1 VKTLFISCWFVL
13 ATILSFGQA
22 DLASIRKIRDF
33 HFPKEIL
40 VWNID
45 NLGNIYAI
53 QNEVIVKFD
62 STGKQTFSQSIK
74 SLGRISEIE
83 PINSMKIVL
92 FSEEQQNICFL
103 DNTLSLNGNCKN
115 FEEFDVKNAKLIAT
129 SNRPNLIWV
138 FDEYRSTIL
147 LIDVVKDQII
157 QRVEN
162 LKGILNES
170 SEFVDLMEKDNFLY
184 LTTSNG
190 VVYQFGQMLSET
202 GVQLANYSKFIDEKQ
217 NIIIFMS
224 NDQLTTLNLK
234 SNETIIYNCPEKNVT
249 EFKIQGD
256 FLYFRSER
264 IISKYSVK

>member
-1 VKTLFISCWFVL
+1 VKTLFISGWFVL

-33 HFPKEIL
+33 HFPNEIL

-115 FEEFDVKNAKLIAT
+115 FEEFDVH
-129 SNRPNLIWV
+129 
-138 FDEYRSTIL
+138 
-147 LIDVVKDQII
+147 
-157 QRVEN
+157 
-162 LKGILNES
+162 
-170 SEFVDLMEKDNFLY
+170 
-184 LTTSNG
+184 
-190 VVYQFGQMLSET
+190 
-202 GVQLANYSKFIDEKQ
+202 
-217 NIIIFMS
+217 
-224 NDQLTTLNLK
+224 
-234 SNETIIYNCPEKNVT
+234 
-249 EFKIQGD
+249 FK
-256 FLYFRSER
+256 
-264 IISKYSVK
+264 